1 MMRRE
6 LGDMCGLHTGVHR
19 VSNLRRPGAKGRDQ
33 VAEEWERPRSGVDR
47 AFYPRAD
54 TVTTHRQRWVIQRKA
69 LHTLFCSILE
79 MTEL

>member
-1 MMRRE
+1 MDYT
-6 LGDMCGLHTGVHR
+6 L
-19 VSNLRRPGAKGRDQ
+19 VSIVYLISEDLEQMGRDQ
-33 VAEEWERPRSGVDR
+33 VAEDWKRPRSGVDR